1 MKTSTIY
8 KLATVLCLFGCFAVI
23 AADIIG
29 IILHE
34 EHNPFKNTISML
46 AIGKYGWIQ
55 DLGLD
60 FLAMG
65 YVALAIGLFTWKKNN
80 VRWLIGLVVMVLI
93 GADLVMIAEHNQ
105 YAGRPG
111 EKIHRKLVYILA
123 GLFLILHIL
132 VYPYLKS
139 LKPFLKKFTIRVG
152 VLWLLLAPLL
162 PLMPDDI
169 NGAYERFICSLL
181 VIWPAV
187 VSYYLWKSA
196 NLENAI
202 HE

>member
-8 KLATVLCLFGCFAVI
+8 KLSAVLCLFGCFAVI

-29 IILHE
+29 IIIHE

-46 AIGKYGWIQ
+46 TIGKYGWIQ

-80 VRWLIGLVVMVLI
+80 ARWLIGLVVLVLI
-93 GADLVMIAEHNQ
+93 GADLVMIEEHNQ

-111 EKIHRKLVYILA
+111 EKIH
-123 GLFLILHIL
+123 
-132 VYPYLKS
+132 
-139 LKPFLKKFTIRVG
+139 
-152 VLWLLLAPLL
+152 
-162 PLMPDDI
+162 
-169 NGAYERFICSLL
+169 
-181 VIWPAV
+181 
-187 VSYYLWKSA
+187 
-196 NLENAI
+196 
-202 HE
+202 